1 VFVTPDVIIR
11 RVGRIC
17 KVVKRTRYRPA
28 IRITCSD
35 ITTNSLSLPFR
46 FRWARDC
53 KIVYY
58 PRAHIEPLRMGSSQL
73 KFSTYVTA
81 SSLLQCGVSRLES
94 LSHRNFSNIR
104 LSEETMLSS
113 NFFASNRR
121 CLFFSDQFSYRSI
134 VPRSLSRLEL
144 DDDDF
149 TIATFPSK
157 TRRVSSKLL
166 AKGLSPSLL
175 SGRNCA
181 RAYTYL
187 RSPMARARFQKHV
200 HAAPQ
205 EFRPQLHFA
214 RPCKRMLAF
223 AKLLLNR
230 PPVPA
235 LAVCLALSNLRP
247 SPRARVKNNYSRVSL
262 VEEWCECN
270 FENSVK
276 TRRRYSFASH
286 WALYLKVGPGTLLSQ
301 IKWIVSF

>member
-1 VFVTPDVIIR
+1 MFRHNHEFSFSSVPISLGARLQD
-11 RVGRIC
+11 RVLST
-17 KVVKRTRYRPA
+17 RTHRTATNGIESIKIQHLRDRELVAPM
-28 IRITCSD
+28 CS
-35 ITTNSLSLPFR
+35 S
-46 FRWARDC
+46 
-53 KIVYY
+53 
-58 PRAHIEPLRMGSSQL
+58 
-73 KFSTYVTA
+73 
-81 SSLLQCGVSRLES
+81 VSRLES

-262 VEEWCECN
+262 VEE
-270 FENSVK
+270 
-276 TRRRYSFASH
+276 
-286 WALYLKVGPGTLLSQ
+286 
-301 IKWIVSF
+301 